1 MDFLSYFHPDT
12 LYYIKAVLV
21 TAGGLFW
28 VIAYLQSIRVG
39 FTLKTYCIP
48 FVALFMNVGWELYNT
63 IRGFLIA
70 GMYFLNVINAIWF
83 VLDLLIVYTF
93 WNYGR
98 NEPQKRR
105 RFVWIVIGLFL
116 SGLILNHVSAV
127 LFTPEIGANYFG
139 YCINIIMSI
148 LFVTNFITG
157 KKHFKHDL
165 LVAISKLLGTFLLTL
180 LLGVFGVTR
189 LGGVDRIMLLLGF
202 IVFIIDCYYLV
213 LLIQNKYSFAKS
225 WNLNK
230 TPQLKY

>member
-12 LYYIKAVLV
+12 LFYIKAVLV
-21 TAGGLFW
+21 SAGGLFW
-28 VIAYLQSIRVG
+28 VIAYWQSIRVG

-48 FVALFMNVGWELYNT
+48 FVALFMNVGWEVYNT
-63 IRGFLIA
+63 IRGFIIA

-93 WNYGR
+93 WDYGR

-105 RFVWIVIGLFL
+105 KFVWIVIGLFL

-127 LFTPEIGANYFG
+127 LFTPKIGANYFG

-189 LGGVDRIMLLLGF
+189 LGGVDRIMLLLGS
-202 IVFIIDCYYLV
+202 IVFIIDGYYLL

-230 TPQLKY
+230 TPRLKY